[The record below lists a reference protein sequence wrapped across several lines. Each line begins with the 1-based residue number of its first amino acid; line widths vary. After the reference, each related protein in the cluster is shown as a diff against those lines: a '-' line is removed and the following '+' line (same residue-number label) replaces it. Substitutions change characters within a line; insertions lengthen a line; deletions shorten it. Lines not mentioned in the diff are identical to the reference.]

1 MNFKSHW
8 FVFMHEPQPKK
19 KLRRKT
25 NSNALT
31 PFQMNAK
38 ARQFS
43 NCNCCIN
50 CSLQHNRKPNKFAEK
65 NEEAQK
71 FSARKNSIAI
81 NDRHAKL
88 PLVEQTA
95 ASTTIKQAIKR
106 KKNGEKRRTASN
118 WNERLFHLWRTKD
131 YAIEGDK
138 PHLIGSDLNKSK
150 LIAASPFHIS
160 FCCWCSSN
168 VEIPSV
174 ARKNRHCSTHSLA

>member
-1 MNFKSHW
+1 MNHNQKKSYEEKQIPMHWHHFKW
-8 FVFMHEPQPKK
+8 TPKRDNFQIVIAA
-19 KLRRKT
+19 LIAPCSTIESRI
-25 NSNALT
+25 NS
-31 PFQMNAK
+31 PK
-38 ARQFS
+38 
-43 NCNCCIN
+43 
-50 CSLQHNRKPNKFAEK
+50 K